1 MKIVRSKIHII
12 AGCTSRKRI
21 PPTKEL
27 GLISPRVNLE
37 KRAADWW
44 KNLNTYSS
52 EDSDNDAK
60 FQKNY
65 GKIKAS
71 DLYIGS
77 YWSSI
82 RQLSSK
88 ASVSNFVTD
97 LWIISA
103 GYGLISSS
111 DDIYSY
117 SATFTPGDKNSVMN
131 GAGDVKKRAET
142 LRKWWGLIS
151 DFQLPQ
157 NSNPRKLSQLFRE
170 NSEDYFLIVAS
181 ANYLT
186 AVETDLLEGV
196 KSLSSPE
203 NLVIITSKSFSNEN
217 LQKNI
222 VAADARLQCSG
233 DCAENCQKHLVP
245 RGIRGA
251 ISAALAIKV
260 IERVK
265 ENGFNAPNIKEFIQD
280 GIEKSP
286 PLINP
291 ERTRVDDA
299 QIRKFISQELDKF
312 PSASCTSL
320 LLKLRSDG
328 LACEQKRFR
337 EIYQPIKRSA
347 L

>member
-1 MKIVRSKIHII
+1 MKITRPKIHII
-12 AGCTSRKRI
+12 ASCTSRKRV

-27 GLISPRVNLE
+27 GLISPRANLE
-37 KRAADWW
+37 KRAAAWW
-44 KNLNTYSS
+44 ENLNVSPVVN
-52 EDSDNDAK
+52 SDNDGE
-60 FQKNY
+60 FQKNH

-71 DLYIGS
+71 ELYIGG
-77 YWSSI
+77 YWSNI
-82 RQLSSK
+82 RQLPSK
-88 ASVSNFVTD
+88 VDLSGLASN

-111 DDIYSY
+111 DDVYSY
-117 SATFTPGDKNSVMN
+117 SATFTPGDKNSVTN
-131 GAGDVKKRAET
+131 GECDVRKRAET
-142 LRKWWGLIS
+142 LREWWELIS
-151 DFQLPQ
+151 NFQLPQ
-157 NSNPRKLSQLFRE
+157 SSNPRKLRQLFRE
-170 NSEDYFLIVAS
+170 NSGDYFLIVAS

-186 AVETDLLEGV
+186 AVEKDLLEGI

-222 VAADARLQCSG
+222 VSADARLQCSG

-251 ISAALAIKV
+251 ISAALAVKI
-260 IERVK
+260 IERAK
-265 ENGFNAPNIKEFIQD
+265 DGFNALNVKQFVQN

-286 PLINP
+286 ALVSIK
-291 ERTRVDDA
+291 RTRMDDTEVH
-299 QIRKFISQELDKF
+299 KFINQELDEF

-320 LLKLRSDG
+320 LRKLRNYG
-328 LACEQKRFR
+328 WACEQKRFR
-337 EIYQPIKRSA
+337 ELYQSTKRSA

>member
-12 AGCTSRKRI
+12 AGCTSRKRVS
-21 PPTKEL
+21 PTKEL
-27 GLISPRVNLE
+27 GSISPRANIE
-37 KRAADWW
+37 RRAADWW
-44 KNLNTYSS
+44 ENLNTSS
-52 EDSDNDAK
+52 AENSDKDAE
-60 FQKNY
+60 FQKNH

-77 YWSSI
+77 YWSNI

-88 ASVSNFVTD
+88 ASVSDFVSD

-111 DDIYSY
+111 DNIYSY
-117 SATFTPGDKNSVMN
+117 SATFTPGDKNSVTN
-131 GAGDVKKRAET
+131 GGGDVKKRAEI
-142 LRKWWGLIS
+142 LRKWWELIS
-151 DFQLPQ
+151 NFRLPQ
-157 NSNPRKLSQLFRE
+157 SSSPRKLSQLFRE

-186 AVETDLLEGV
+186 AVEADLLEGV

-203 NLVIITSKSFSNEN
+203 NLIIITSKSFSNEN

-222 VAADARLQCSG
+222 VAVDARLQCSG
-233 DCAENCQKHLVP
+233 DCAENCQKHLLP

-251 ISAALAIKV
+251 ISAALAVKI
-260 IERVK
+260 IERAR
-265 ENGFNAPNIKEFIQD
+265 ENGFNAPNVKQFIQN

-286 PLINP
+286 LLVNTA
-291 ERTRVDDA
+291 RTRVDETE
-299 QIRKFISQELDKF
+299 IRKFISQELIKS

-320 LLKLRSDG
+320 LLKLRNDG

-337 EIYQPIKRSA
+337 EIYQSTKRSA